1 MDPTATRG
9 NCHSKLSPGFA
20 YSRPVKLKFS
30 PESSVFSLRTR
41 VSCMQRRRRW
51 ETGVSVPTTG
61 TSRTLGRETAWASS
75 VLERREEIQQ
85 RSPYENRLKST
96 WNVFMPVRETG
107 YVSVVKFAA
116 VSFSPLSCAVLELA
130 GVDSRPGQ
138 GQPPSHSCHR
148 TALCS
153 NATALKGKTTLI

>member
-20 YSRPVKLKFS
+20 YSRPAKLKFS

-41 VSCMQRRRRW
+41 VSCRQRRRRW

-85 RSPYENRLKST
+85 RSPYENLLKST
-96 WNVFMPVRETG
+96 WTVFMPVREPG

-116 VSFSPLSCAVLELA
+116 VSFSPPSCAVFGVSWGKLTPRA
-130 GVDSRPGQ
+130 GPASITLLPPHRP
-138 GQPPSHSCHR
+138 
-148 TALCS
+148 L
-153 NATALKGKTTLI
+153 